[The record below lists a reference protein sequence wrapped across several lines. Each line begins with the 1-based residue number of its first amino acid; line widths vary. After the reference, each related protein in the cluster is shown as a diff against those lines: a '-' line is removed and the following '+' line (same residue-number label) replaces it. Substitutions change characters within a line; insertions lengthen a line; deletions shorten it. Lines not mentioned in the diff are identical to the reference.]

1 MKPSASC
8 WQRLKRHPLLYN
20 LLLIAG
26 AIGLL
31 ALAAHVVMQA
41 GTRHGFSGIPLEQ
54 AQRLARQ
61 NDLELTIN
69 DSLFV
74 PAYEG
79 GIVLDQLPEEG
90 VEVKPG
96 RTVYVTINSFRQKRV
111 PVLTSPP
118 TTCPRSISEADPC
131 CPRAARRPKWARA

>member
-31 ALAAHVVMQA
+31 ALVAHVVMQA
-41 GTRHGFSGIPLEQ
+41 GTRHGARRTVPDFSGIPLEQ

-96 RTVYVTINSFRQKRV
+96 RTVYVTIN
-111 PVLTSPP
+111 
-118 TTCPRSISEADPC
+118 
-131 CPRAARRPKWARA
+131 